1 MVYLKMTFMHFDNKT
16 SLTQSCK
23 CAWQGEVSLL
33 RTEVT
38 RLKELLLAHKDCP
51 VTALQKKAYLGRSIN
66 NHHSPNTRPTYLLY
80 LSEIPYT

>member
-1 MVYLKMTFMHFDNKT
+1 MPFDNKT

-23 CAWQGEVSLL
+23 CAWQSEVSLL

-51 VTALQKKAYLGRSIN
+51 VTALQKKAYLGRSSIN
-66 NHHSPNTRPTYLLY
+66 NHHSPNTQPTY
-80 LSEIPYT
+80 